1 LAKTKRDRL
10 VGARSK
16 PDTLGR
22 ILTRPFRVNG
32 DLFINAEADGEIRV
46 EVRSAIRDKP
56 LTAWTADDCIPFTG
70 DDLMTP
76 VRWGDKSLSEL
87 RGDLVRLRF
96 QLKDA
101 VLFSFD
107 IR

>member
-1 LAKTKRDRL
+1 M
-10 VGARSK
+10 
-16 PDTLGR
+16 
-22 ILTRPFRVNG
+22 
-32 DLFINAEADGEIRV
+32 
-46 EVRSAIRDKP
+46 EVRSAIRDEP
-56 LTAWTADDCIPFTG
+56 LAGWTADDCISFTG

-76 VRWGDKSLSEL
+76 VRWGDKSLSKLKGE
-87 RGDLVRLRF
+87 LVRLRF